1 MEKELIADIRQFNR
15 FYTNVLGLLDQHVLD
30 TAYSFTESRVLVEIG
45 LLDECIA
52 NQLVERLVIDRSYMS
67 RIIKKFVRDGLL
79 IKIPSTTDSRT
90 SLLRLTEQGQALFQE
105 LNKKSDE
112 QIVRLF
118 HNLSQQELQEIQ
130 ASMNC
135 IHRKLAKVGNEND
148 DTI

>member
-45 LLDECIA
+45 LLGECIA
-52 NQLVERLVIDRSYMS
+52 NQLVERLIIDRSYMS

-90 SLLRLTEQGQALFQE
+90 SLLRLTEKGQALFQE
-105 LNKKSDE
+105 LNEKSDE
-112 QIVRLF
+112 QIMQLF
-118 HNLSQQELQEIQ
+118 HSLSQQELQEIQ

-135 IHRKLAKVGNEND
+135 IHGKLAKVRNEND